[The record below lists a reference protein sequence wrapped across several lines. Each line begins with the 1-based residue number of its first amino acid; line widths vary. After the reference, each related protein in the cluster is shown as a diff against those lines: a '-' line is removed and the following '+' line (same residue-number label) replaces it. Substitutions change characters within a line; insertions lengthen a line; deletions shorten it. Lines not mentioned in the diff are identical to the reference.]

1 MADKDGI
8 QKQLFNDS
16 DVVFYHFLFPYSYLT
31 HPLAVLFLVAN
42 NLLGKHVE
50 SGETQVKLQYKG
62 LQENSPKEKQWI
74 PSESEILESKITS
87 LPV

>member
-1 MADKDGI
+1 MLVADKDGI

-16 DVVFYHFLFPYSYLT
+16 DVDFYHFLFPYSYFP

-50 SGETQVKLQYKG
+50 SRETQVPVAIQRTPGKQSKG
-62 LQENSPKEKQWI
+62 ETMNPI
-74 PSESEILESKITS
+74 
-87 LPV
+87 